1 MKWDERTMP
10 DSELARR
17 LAELIDKHEVP
28 GAQVAVLA
36 DGEITDAAAG
46 LLNTATG
53 VAATTDSVFQIG
65 SVTKTWTSTLVMQL
79 VDEGL
84 VELDAPL
91 RQYLPDF
98 RVRDEQAAATIT
110 IRQLLGHTSG
120 IEGDLFLDT
129 GRGDDAVERFVA
141 AIADAEQVHRPG
153 ELFSYCNSGY
163 VLLGRV
169 LEVLRGKPFD
179 AVLRERLVSP
189 LGLTRVAT
197 DADEAIL
204 FRAAVGH
211 LDAGPGGVARPTPIW
226 ALAAS
231 NSPAGARLAMS
242 AADLARY
249 ARMQLAGGVTPDGTR
264 LLPEA
269 AITIMTTPHVEL
281 PDIGY
286 GSHWGLGWQLFD
298 TAGSGLFGHD
308 GSTFGQSAYLRIAPS
323 AGVAIALLV
332 NGGNATALFRDLVGE
347 LLDEHAGISLPAP
360 FVPPARLEPVNAAR
374 VSGTYRSALVEQ
386 VIEVDADGRTWLNTS
401 PRTADAA
408 LVTPPTRVELVQL
421 RPDLLITAAPARGR
435 HAVYALLGGDGEAAR
450 FLHASRAMP
459 RLP

>member
-1 MKWDERTMP
+1 MKWDERTTP
-10 DSELARR
+10 DSDLTRR

-28 GAQVAVLA
+28 GAQVAILA
-36 DGEITDAAAG
+36 DGEIIDAAAG
-46 LLNTATG
+46 VLNTATG

-65 SVTKTWTSTLVMQL
+65 SVTKTWTATLIMQL

-91 RQYLPDF
+91 RQYLPEF
-98 RVRDEQAAATIT
+98 RVRDEAAAAAVTV
-110 IRQLLGHTSG
+110 RQLLGHTSG

-129 GRGDDAVERFVA
+129 GRGDDAVEKFVA
-141 AIADAEQVHRPG
+141 AISEAEQVHRPG

-179 AVLRERLVSP
+179 AVLRERLVTP

-197 DADEAIL
+197 DAAQAIL

-211 LDAGPGGVARPTPIW
+211 LDAGPDGVARPTPVW

-231 NSPAGARLAMS
+231 NGPAGARLAMS
-242 AADLARY
+242 AADLVRY
-249 ARMQLAGGVTPDGTR
+249 AGMQLAGGVTSDGTR
-264 LLPEA
+264 LLPESA
-269 AITIMTTPHVEL
+269 VRTMTEPHVEL

-298 TAGSGLFGHD
+298 AAGTGLFGHD
-308 GSTFGQSAYLRIAPS
+308 GSTFGQSAYLRIAPG

-347 LLDEHAGISLPAP
+347 LLADHAGIRLPEP
-360 FVPPARLEPVNAAR
+360 FLPPARPEPVDAAR
-374 VSGTYRSALVEQ
+374 VGGTYRSALVEQ
-386 VIEVDADGRTWLNTS
+386 VIEVDADGRAWLNTS

-435 HAVYALLGGDGEAAR
+435 HSVYALIGDDGKPAR

-459 RLP
+459 RLS